1 MGLSGFLE
9 GLHECGILI
18 FWVSEKNDGVLLV
31 SKDSF
36 NFIFGEFKNSRYHEW
51 LDEVHES
58 ILIGVSGIVNLLVF
72 ELSEEN
78 NLGVTTESVSLL
90 AGEVS
95 MNELDLVLGIGV
107 WDMSFSIK
115 RMVLSTEEGNNE
127 FVALISYLIL
137 EGITGNLGGWWS

>member
-1 MGLSGFLE
+1 
-9 GLHECGILI
+9 
-18 FWVSEKNDGVLLV
+18 
-31 SKDSF
+31 
-36 NFIFGEFKNSRYHEW
+36 
-51 LDEVHES
+51 
-58 ILIGVSGIVNLLVF
+58 VNLLVF

-137 EGITGNLGGWWS
+137 EGITGNLVFEWS